1 MIKGNLGTKVYM
13 VTLGGF
19 DTHANQEEEHQTLLN
34 SLSSAVK
41 LFFDDLGATGQDQDV
56 LAMTFSEFGRRA
68 FENGSQGTDHG
79 AAAPILFFGPAL
91 EDHGF
96 VGTHPDL
103 NALDANGSL
112 THHIDFRQI
121 YATVMQ
127 EWLCIDPATVSQALL
142 GETFDL
148 VDLGFSCSS
157 LGIDNPSPIAT
168 FSHTPIYDNDLVS
181 IRITSVNTQ
190 HTVVKLFNI
199 LGQEVA
205 TLKNEI
211 LFAGVHTINVKN
223 AANTRLHQGQYIYR
237 ISAGSSHYSRSIIVR

>member
-1 MIKGNLGTKVYM
+1 MIKGNLGTKGIYGYTRSVL
-13 VTLGGF
+13 TLMPIKKRN
-19 DTHANQEEEHQTLLN
+19 ANLTKQFV
-34 SLSSAVK
+34 SAVK

-91 EDHGF
+91 EDQGF

-127 EWLCIDPATVSQALL
+127 EWLCIDMRP
-142 GETFDL
+142 
-148 VDLGFSCSS
+148 
-157 LGIDNPSPIAT
+157 
-168 FSHTPIYDNDLVS
+168 
-181 IRITSVNTQ
+181 
-190 HTVVKLFNI
+190 
-199 LGQEVA
+199 
-205 TLKNEI
+205 
-211 LFAGVHTINVKN
+211 
-223 AANTRLHQGQYIYR
+223 
-237 ISAGSSHYSRSIIVR
+237 